1 MVALVRDDQPVP
13 GGKTGDVVTAGQGL
27 QGDDVDGAAQWLTG
41 TGFSSPRT
49 TPTRGTR
56 PRATARTGAVTSPSC
71 TPFARGRLRHS
82 YNPSRTAI
90 AISAA
95 ARRAPR
101 SFRQV
106 RSSMYGWRTSR
117 TRARPAST
125 DTGPLGRSARSP
137 AVISSARS
145 FSAISSVEVISSA
158 SAASSGC
165 RTSNSD
171 SRTDR
176 SPSDSCRF
184 QGRTTPSC
192 RQADRLAAFPHVRRP
207 ARAFAFRRSGPTCL
221 VG

>member
-1 MVALVRDDQPVP
+1 MPLTPTAVA
-13 GGKTGDVVTAGQGL
+13 TGDAYPVGTEDAVM
-27 QGDDVDGAAQWLTG
+27 AADLAYRASALADCCASVSRSGTVRTYRVSLHSPIWRYSA

-56 PRATARTGAVTSPSC
+56 LPATATTCSDFTFLYTVRARSSAAPGRPIRTSSMSSSVSS
-71 TPFARGRLRHS
+71 RHA

-106 RSSMYGWRTSR
+106 RSSIYGWRTSR
-117 TRARPAST
+117 TRPRPAST
-125 DTGPLGRSARSP
+125 DTGPLGRSARSL
-137 AVISSARS
+137 AVIWSASSGS
-145 FSAISSVEVISSA
+145 FSTTSSVEVISSA

-165 RTSNSD
+165 RRSNSD

-176 SPSDSCRF
+176 S
-184 QGRTTPSC
+184 
-192 RQADRLAAFPHVRRP
+192 
-207 ARAFAFRRSGPTCL
+207 
-221 VG
+221 